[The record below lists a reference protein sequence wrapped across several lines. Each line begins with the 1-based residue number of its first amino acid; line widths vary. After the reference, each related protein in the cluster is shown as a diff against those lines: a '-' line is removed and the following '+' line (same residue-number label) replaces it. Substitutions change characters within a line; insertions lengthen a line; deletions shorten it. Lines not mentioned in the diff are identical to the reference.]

1 MCRILIFGGTTE
13 GRLLAEYCMQQ
24 EIAVCVSVVSGYG
37 ADLLPESRLIH
48 VISGRMEE
56 KEMEEFMSRES
67 IRTGFDAT
75 HPYAVEATVN
85 IKEACKRSGA
95 SYVRVK
101 RESAAE
107 NGGGGREA
115 SASQTVY
122 VDSASEAARYLKDR
136 EGGILVTTGSR
147 ELAAFTA
154 IPGYEDR
161 LFARVL
167 PSAAV
172 ICACEELGI
181 KGKHVIAMQGPFS
194 EELNRAMMEQLGV
207 RYLVTKEAG
216 TAGGFLEKLSAAS
229 ALSVT
234 TVVIGR
240 PSEDRDGVSLEEAKK
255 LLMESKLQTC
265 SMAGSENTSAK
276 RKISLM
282 GTGMGGRGQMTLAVA
297 EELKRCD
304 VLFGA
309 KRMTEAAETLG
320 APADGILRIPIYGN
334 REILEWLE
342 NHPEYRNAGVLYSGD
357 TGFYSGASGMAAML
371 LQEPYCDI
379 YDYCIYPGIS
389 SVSYLCAKM
398 GRSWEQ
404 VKLISLH
411 GRDCDVSLEVSQNPA
426 VFTLLG
432 GVHTVKELCEQLL
445 NHGLSNVRMTVGER
459 LSYSDERIVAG
470 TPEQLA
476 AMECS
481 SLAVVMMERDEGRE
495 GTR

>member
-1 MCRILIFGGTTE
+1 
-13 GRLLAEYCMQQ
+13 
-24 EIAVCVSVVSGYG
+24 
-37 ADLLPESRLIH
+37 
-48 VISGRMEE
+48 
-56 KEMEEFMSRES
+56 
-67 IRTGFDAT
+67 
-75 HPYAVEATVN
+75 
-85 IKEACKRSGA
+85 
-95 SYVRVK
+95 
-101 RESAAE
+101 
-107 NGGGGREA
+107 
-115 SASQTVY
+115 
-122 VDSASEAARYLKDR
+122 
-136 EGGILVTTGSR
+136 
-147 ELAAFTA
+147 
-154 IPGYEDR
+154 
-161 LFARVL
+161 
-167 PSAAV
+167 
-172 ICACEELGI
+172 
-181 KGKHVIAMQGPFS
+181 
-194 EELNRAMMEQLGV
+194 
-207 RYLVTKEAG
+207 
-216 TAGGFLEKLSAAS
+216 
-229 ALSVT
+229 
-234 TVVIGR
+234 
-240 PSEDRDGVSLEEAKK
+240 
-255 LLMESKLQTC
+255 
-265 SMAGSENTSAK
+265 
-276 RKISLM
+276 
-282 GTGMGGRGQMTLAVA
+282 MTLAAA

-404 VKLISLH
+404 VKLVSLH